1 MDDELQ
7 AARRVPVIDYVDP
20 RWGGLLPEGWTVA
33 GVMRWTDRRDVELV
47 RIRDA
52 AGVVR
57 FEGPEAKARAWVKRG
72 CPERVE
78 PKMPQG
84 WTDGGVE

>member
-1 MDDELQ
+1 MTWACD
-7 AARRVPVIDYVDP
+7 
-20 RWGGLLPEGWTVA
+20 LPEGWTVA
-33 GVMRWTDRRDVELV
+33 PVWVHSRREAELV

-52 AGVVR
+52 AGVLR
-57 FEGPEAKARAWVKRG
+57 FEGPEAKTRAWVKRG

-78 PKMPQG
+78 PEMPQG